1 MGDGIIQAER
11 EQLDL
16 HGRRLHEWTWQPPSP
31 EGLPTNSPY
40 DELADAIIASGAKLY
55 NRSGKLVEL
64 GNKGETTPVE
74 IWQLRYIIAKHIAT
88 REWTNHGT
96 RSKPD
101 WRRGGVCSFAFQPS
115 ANCDR
120 KPNASVL
127 KWLLKKGLVERAPKL
142 TLQIKT
148 PIPDKPPTYP
158 KLTAAVA
165 EAARYNGR
173 HTERNFKDRR
183 KCGLC
188 AAHREATGA
197 IAGELLPAVFGG
209 EWKLAKGGNWPPHDE
224 WALVTPLYD
233 HGAIFYQRGARK
245 PHGWHNSAII
255 SQPYNHVFRD
265 GVFHP
270 EFVAAAQALSQRCQV
285 DTWVNPELSAYFP
298 RQSILVLLAGGLAP
312 GHAPSFGF
320 RAVQPV

>member
-1 MGDGIIQAER
+1 VAAQ
-11 EQLDL
+11 
-16 HGRRLHEWTWQPPSP
+16 
-31 EGLPTNSPY
+31 
-40 DELADAIIASGAKLY
+40 
-55 NRSGKLVEL
+55 
-64 GNKGETTPVE
+64 
-74 IWQLRYIIAKHIAT
+74 
-88 REWTNHGT
+88 
-96 RSKPD
+96 
-101 WRRGGVCSFAFQPS
+101 
-115 ANCDR
+115 
-120 KPNASVL
+120 
-127 KWLLKKGLVERAPKL
+127 ERAGRASA
-142 TLQIKT
+142 QIDAAIKT